1 MLAKESY
8 DRNLQT
14 KTITNAEDDITKIIY
29 ESNGLSVKELID
41 QNANKYQAHY
51 NEDILV
57 NITYPDN
64 LTETFNYDDNRFLK
78 ETIKRSGKKI
88 QFNRDDR
95 GFAYEKKYP
104 TGKNVLYQYNENG
117 FLISAKTQTSLVEIS
132 YDQNNRPASITY
144 DKTKT
149 LIYSYD
155 DAGRRSSLS
164 DNSGQ
169 YNVTYHYDEIGR
181 LIQVKEKSENN
192 LLRINYTHGHISSRE
207 TNDDTIVRY
216 TFNEKTNKLEKI
228 EIVNKNKGNIGNY
241 SYGYDNFGRI
251 SAVNDTANK
260 FEYSYDLLSQLVSY
274 KDNKGNITEINYGK
288 TLNRKSISFNGKKEN
303 YISNTMN
310 QIQQVASDEFIYY
323 DNDGNLVKI
332 ESKTTKT
339 SKRFEYNIDNKLE
352 FSSGGS
358 ATCTITYDALGNLKT
373 ETCGDIV
380 NEYLIDPFGVFGAD
394 VIAKVQRL
402 HSDFCY
408 IYIYIYINNIY
419 I

>member
-14 KTITNAEDDITKIIY
+14 KTITNAEGDITKIIY

-117 FLISAKTQTSLVEIS
+117 FLKSAKTQTSLVEIS

-207 TNDDTIVRY
+207 TNDDTTVRY
-216 TFNEKTNKLEKI
+216 TFNEKTNKLKKI

-332 ESKTTKT
+332 ESKKTKT

-373 ETCGDIV
+373 EACGDIV

-408 IYIYIYINNIY
+408 IYIYIYK
-419 I
+419 